1 MDRTNADDRRPGTAE
16 AALDHEDLQQALE
29 HKLDRMAP
37 SRRSVWPKDDRRS
50 SERPAQPG
58 GPGPHPAQRD
68 DDVPPIDPGDQ
79 PLA

>member
-1 MDRTNADDRRPGTAE
+1 MDRTHADDDRPETAE
-16 AALDHEDLQQALE
+16 AALDHEDLHRTLE

-50 SERPAQPG
+50 SDRLAQPREAE
-58 GPGPHPAQRD
+58 PPTAQRHD
-68 DDVPPIDPGDQ
+68 DIPLVDPGDQ